1 MAVHA
6 GVVNDIIADT
16 NDRVRAMI
24 SNMGLDAAMGT
35 TKLNAA
41 QNMLNEF
48 VNMANDTFTLP
59 DTSEGMLRA
68 EADDTVNNI
77 SRELRRISEGNSA
90 QLAGMLGA
98 AMSTSP
104 ADNPIWNEVISTAG
118 AEVDRIARVY
128 GDQVAN
134 LPKALRNK
142 LDTDLAR
149 VLDAVR
155 DAYMHD
161 PSPGNAENMRK
172 QVMASLARIEK
183 DLSAASK
190 AALAASIQN
199 IAAQKMTKLQ
209 EVEMALIT
217 AERGMEKAQRGMW
230 RSIASETKGLI
241 NDLTK
246 SNYLVY
252 DKVVRAQKISVIDGK
267 LALLDN
273 IRVNA
278 TAKMHTLMG
287 YFGNSG
293 TRASRKQ
300 YMSGSSLGGV
310 ATPMSSI
317 PKAAFRTK
325 PPGFSG
331 YSGGGAHPFED

>member
-16 NDRVRAMI
+16 NDRVRALI
-24 SNMGLDAAMGT
+24 SNNGLDDALGT
-35 TKLNAA
+35 TKLNTA
-41 QNMLNEF
+41 QKMLNDF
-48 VNMANDTFTLP
+48 VKMANDVFTLP

-68 EADDTVNNI
+68 EADDTVNSI
-77 SRELRRISEGNSA
+77 SAELRRGAGRSQA
-90 QLAGMLGA
+90 QLAGILGA
-98 AMSTSP
+98 AMSTTP
-104 ADNPIWNEVISTAG
+104 ADNPLWNEIISMAG

-128 GDQVAN
+128 SDQVAN
-134 LPKALRNK
+134 LPKAIRNK

-149 VLDAVR
+149 VLDSVR
-155 DAYMHD
+155 EAYMHD

-172 QVMASLARIEK
+172 QVMASLAKIDKQLE
-183 DLSAASK
+183 DASK

-209 EVEMALIT
+209 ELEIALVT

-230 RSIASETKGLI
+230 RSIASETKALI
-241 NDLTK
+241 MDLTK

-252 DKVVRAQKISVIDGK
+252 DKVVRAQKIKIIDGK
-267 LALLDN
+267 LSLLDN

-278 TAKMHTLMG
+278 TTKMQTLQG
-287 YFGNSG
+287 YFGNTG
-293 TRASRKQ
+293 VRASRKQ
-300 YMSGSSLGGV
+300 YMAGSSLGGYAKPMR
-310 ATPMSSI
+310 AT

-325 PPGFSG
+325 PPGFNG
-331 YSGGGAHPFED
+331 YSGGGAYPFED